1 MHQEGEASS
10 GGALNTINS
19 VCPAVPPWKQLDAAF
34 TPLANPLPPSEHPSM
49 QAVVPPHLLWAQAWL
64 LVLRKPVGQA
74 QV

>member
-1 MHQEGEASS
+1 MHQKGEASS
-10 GGALNTINS
+10 GGALNTTNS
-19 VCPAVPPWKQLDAAF
+19 VYPAACPWKQLLLL
-34 TPLANPLPPSEHPSM
+34 TPTANPLPPTEHLSM